1 MKKYLYISVMLSSI
15 VLFALAMTVFSST
28 KMIAPLIIVL
38 GLYLFVGGL
47 VKLCKMNE
55 KLKNTVVCSLDLLF
69 WLP

>member
-1 MKKYLYISVMLSSI
+1 MKKYLYISVMLGSI
-15 VLFALAMTVFSST
+15 VLFALTMTVFSNT

-38 GLYLFVGGL
+38 GLYLFMGGL

-55 KLKNTVVCSLDLLF
+55 KLKNTVVCALDLLF